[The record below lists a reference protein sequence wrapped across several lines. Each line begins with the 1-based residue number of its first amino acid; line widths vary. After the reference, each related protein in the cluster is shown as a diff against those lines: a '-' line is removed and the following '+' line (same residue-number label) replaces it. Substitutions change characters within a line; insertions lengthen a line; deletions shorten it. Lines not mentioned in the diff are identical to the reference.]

1 MLKPLLLAG
10 LAAAAFAPSIAGA
23 QPQCPGQHNNRVLGT
38 VLGAVGGAFLGNAI
52 GEHGGKPGGTI
63 IGGVAGG
70 VVGNQIAGAGD
81 HNCGA
86 NRYGYYDANGRWVP
100 RTSTAY
106 GYYDPNGR
114 WVDTAG
120 GGYASQGY
128 AAPAYAP
135 DYGRDA
141 AYSDRDRWEG
151 APLDVRAREDW
162 LDQGIRRRIA
172 DGSLDNSAGRRALRE
187 LSDIRRIDSDYRGY
201 NGRLS
206 YEQTAD
212 IQTRL
217 DSLRASIAAQGPARS
232 Y

>member
-1 MLKPLLLAG
+1 LRSRWWRGP
-10 LAAAAFAPSIAGA
+10 
-23 QPQCPGQHNNRVLGT
+23 
-38 VLGAVGGAFLGNAI
+38 
-52 GEHGGKPGGTI
+52 
-63 IGGVAGG
+63 
-70 VVGNQIAGAGD
+70 GNQIAGAGD

-114 WVDTAG
+114 WIDTSG
-120 GGYASQGY
+120 GAYASQGY
-128 AAPAYAP
+128 VAPAYAP

-141 AYSDRDRWEG
+141 AYSDRDRWAG

-187 LSDIRRIDSDYRGY
+187 LSDIRRIDSDYP
-201 NGRLS
+201 RL
-206 YEQTAD
+206 QWTP
-212 IQTRL
+212 Q
-217 DSLRASIAAQGPARS
+217 LRADGRHSDPARQS
-232 Y
+232 ARQHRRPRPGPLLLIGRRRFQEAHPFDRDGVGFFLFRPSGATASGLRPAPGT